1 MPPQLKNVS
10 ITFNTHNDDKAASTV
25 LHVFVKNRSS
35 TSQTPEGASD
45 FISNWL
51 ALQRYQSTG
60 DLNDGDRNPYLAYG
74 LDLAKPDPPVP
85 LITTIGFDDPSSHT
99 FSLQLASDTIAADE
113 IELPAVDIHILT
125 DHDDRWIFDYSITFT
140 FDDTSAF
147 TYSSKTD
154 GGINGIILD
163 QDHHNYSGIC
173 SENPFRSIE
182 PLVKA
187 PTSSVLK
194 KVTIEFATNKDNK
207 NADTRLNVHIVNRL
221 SATSNQDIAI
231 GLDLLPG
238 QEFPDEGSSLDARY
252 KSFSWSADEGSLA
265 GPIRLADLV
274 LPVTY
279 IIIYPNGNDR
289 WDFDLQVTFEFSDPN
304 DFEQKRQIYSS
315 RTNGIVLDQDNN
327 KYACVYQG
335 RPFPT
340 QARPATAPVL
350 ADQPVDRTNPPKKIP
365 ISFLQAKFDEFV
377 NKRNGADTSDNP
389 PLRKIRLDNSG
400 PTNSGALRESYAD
413 IRAISALN
421 RPWTSGQPKVNY
433 VSSPRSLG
441 QLSRD
446 LGFGDLYIQD
456 INTASLSLTVDPSQ
470 TDSPFTLRIVF
481 ETGGPVETIGGES
494 RSQGEMDFTNFEI
507 TIKFTLAVKRTTNAF
522 GAVRTVIDL
531 MSWVDELAQF
541 TGPIVVDPGPAG
553 VLGAPL
559 KPFEQ
564 ANERTALIEKYLDV
578 SLTTS
583 SAWDPGGYF
592 RQGLRDELFSTLTKP
607 DVITKRTP
615 RDAINSTV
623 TSWLLGGVADD
634 DSNTDGNN
642 VIIDSASIDQDNI
655 TLSYAGPRKVF
666 ATQVPPSWPAGQDF
680 SPGNLANIDHIV
692 VLMMENR
699 SFDHMLGYLSLPA
712 AEGGA
717 GRSDV
722 DGLKGG
728 ESNSYLGVT
737 YSSHPLSGT
746 LFAPDPPH
754 GYEPVARA
762 INGGV
767 MDGFAASYGN
777 AHGRGLAGTIMGHQ
791 TAATVPT
798 HDALARDFAIGQRWF
813 ASHPGPTFCNRF
825 YMLTGRLNLDARGFW
840 EFDNSS
846 PLLPVF
852 TPTIFDHLTSAGV
865 SWAYFEHGYC
875 SLRFY
880 ERHTFD
886 NENIFTADDPEF
898 GFFTR
903 ARAGTLP
910 SVSFIDPH
918 FVEYPPDANCDGPP
932 ADVADGQVFVRKVVE
947 SVVASPAWN
956 KTMMLIVYDEH
967 GGFYDHVPPPEGA
980 PVSPDFPIKTVGIRV
995 PSFVISPWVKRGS
1008 VFGDSGSAEATTT
1021 ATATA
1026 EALVPEARAPVTAS
1040 GLHFDHTSILKTIA
1054 RRFMSSNPPYM
1065 GARYAAAE
1073 DLSKVIGNE
1082 LQESQFLPF
1091 VGYTIEFAGSQMVM
1105 DVQVANPAPRTPIW
1119 QFPPNETTSQ
1129 DFAFEDAGDGFVY
1142 IRSNVSNLYVTLDTG
1157 QVGGTMPAVEAAE
1170 PASSPAAT
1178 PPRTGRPG
1186 VVVRSPVPAVG
1197 GVSAVAAT
1205 GEAAPSPVV
1214 DTGPGLIQ
1222 DVKYLSSPGHVG
1234 TVVVGGANPE
1244 YQKWRLS
1251 PVGTTVMERNLFV
1264 ISNQAFPGKV
1274 LQPASPGETQ
1284 SPIVLGDPG
1293 EAVGIQAGKNAWKVS
1308 TPLISDEP
1316 VLAQ

>member
-1 MPPQLKNVS
+1 MPPHLKDVS
-10 ITFNTHNDDKAASTV
+10 ITFNTHGDDKAASTV
-25 LHVFVKNRSS
+25 LHVFVRNRAS
-35 TSQTPEGASD
+35 TSQTPEGAND

-51 ALQRYQSTG
+51 ALQRYQSIG

-85 LITTIGFDDPSSHT
+85 LFTTIGFDDPSSHT
-99 FSLQLASDTIAADE
+99 FSLQLTSDTIAAEE
-113 IELPAVDIHILT
+113 IDLPAVDIHILT
-125 DHDDRWIFDYSITFT
+125 DDDRWIFDYSITFT

-147 TYSSKTD
+147 TYSSKAD

-163 QDHHNYSGIC
+163 QDNHNYSGIC
-173 SENPFRSIE
+173 SENPFRRIE

-194 KVTIEFATNKDNK
+194 KVTIEFVTNKDNK
-207 NADTRLNVHIVNRL
+207 DADTRLNVHIVNRL
-221 SATSNQDIAI
+221 GATSDQDIAI

-238 QEFPDEGSSLDARY
+238 QEFPGDGSSLDARY

-265 GPIRLADLV
+265 GPIHLADLI
-274 LPVTY
+274 LPITY
-279 IIIYPNGNDR
+279 IVIYPHGNHR
-289 WDFDLQVTFEFSDPN
+289 WSFAVEVTFEFSDPS

-315 RTNGIVLDQDNN
+315 RTNGIVLDRDNN

-350 ADQPVDRTNPPKKIP
+350 ADQPVDRTHPPKKIP

-377 NKRNGADTSDNP
+377 NERNGPDTSDNP

-400 PTNSGALRESYAD
+400 PTNSQALRESYAD
-413 IRAISALN
+413 IRAISALSK
-421 RPWTSGQPKVNY
+421 PWTSGQPKMNY

-441 QLSRD
+441 QLSRAW
-446 LGFGDLYIQD
+446 GFGDLYIQD
-456 INTASLSLTVDPSQ
+456 IKTASLGLTVDPSQ
-470 TDSPFTLRIVF
+470 TDGPFTLRIVF
-481 ETGGPVETIGGES
+481 ETGGPIETIRGES
-494 RSQGEMDFTNFEI
+494 RSTGEMDFTNFEI

-522 GAVRTVIDL
+522 GVARTVIDT
-531 MSWVDELAQF
+531 MSWVDELPPF
-541 TGPIVVDPGPAG
+541 TDPIVGP
-553 VLGAPL
+553 V
-559 KPFEQ
+559 
-564 ANERTALIEKYLDV
+564 ERIAMIEKYLHV

-583 SAWDPGGYF
+583 SKCDPGGLF
-592 RQGLRDELFSTLTKP
+592 RQGARDALFSALTTP
-607 DVITKRTP
+607 DVITKRTG
-615 RDAINSTV
+615 RDAINSMI

-634 DSNTDGNN
+634 DRNTDGNN
-642 VIIDSASIDQDNI
+642 AIIDSVSIDQDNI

-666 ATQVPPSWPAGQDF
+666 APQVPPNWPAGHDF

-699 SFDHMLGYLSLPA
+699 SFDHMLGYLSLSA

-717 GRSDV
+717 GRRDV

-737 YSSHPLSGT
+737 YPSHPLSGT

-762 INGGV
+762 INGGL

-777 AHGRGLAGTIMGHQ
+777 AHGRQLAGTIMGHQ

-798 HDALARDFAIGQRWF
+798 YDALVRDFAIGQRWF

-825 YMLTGRLNLDARGFW
+825 YTLTGRLNLDARGFW

-852 TPTIFDHLTSAGV
+852 TPTIFDHLTSASV

-875 SLRFY
+875 SLRFF

-886 NENIFTADDPEF
+886 NANIFTADDPEL
-898 GFFTR
+898 GFF
-903 ARAGTLP
+903 ARAHAGSLP

-932 ADVADGQVFVRKVVE
+932 ADVADGQRFVRKVVE

-967 GGFYDHVPPPEGA
+967 GGFYDHVPPPQGA
-980 PVSPDFPIKTVGIRV
+980 PASPDFPIKTLGVRV
-995 PSFVISPWVKRGS
+995 PSFVISPWVKGGT
-1008 VFGDSGSAEATTT
+1008 VFGYGGSGDVTPTTT
-1021 ATATA
+1021 ATAR
-1026 EALVPEARAPVTAS
+1026 ALVPEARTPVATS

-1054 RRFMSSNPPYM
+1054 RRFLNRDPPYL

-1082 LQESQFLPF
+1082 LHESQFLPF
-1091 VGYTIEFAGSQMVM
+1091 IGYTIEFVGSQMVM
-1105 DVQVANPAPRTPIW
+1105 DVQVGNPAPRTPIW
-1119 QFPPNETTSQ
+1119 QFEPNGTTAQ
-1129 DFAFEDAGDGFVY
+1129 NFAFEDAGNGFVY
-1142 IRSNVSNLYVTLDTG
+1142 IRSNVSNLYVTVDAG
-1157 QVGGTMPAVEAAE
+1157 QVGGTMPTAEAAE
-1170 PASSPAAT
+1170 TTSAPAAT
-1178 PPRTGRPG
+1178 PARTGRPG
-1186 VVVRSPVPAVG
+1186 VVVRGPLIAEAGVG
-1197 GVSAVAAT
+1197 AVATT
-1205 GEAAPSPVV
+1205 GDTAPSPTV
-1214 DTGPGLIQ
+1214 DMGPGLIQ
-1222 DVKYLSSPGHVG
+1222 DVKYHSPGHVG
-1234 TVVVGGANPE
+1234 TVVVGSANPE
-1244 YQKWRLS
+1244 HQKWRLS
-1251 PVGTTVMERNLFV
+1251 PLGITFMERNLFV

-1293 EAVGIQAGKNAWKVS
+1293 ETVGIHARKNAWKVS

>member
-1 MPPQLKNVS
+1 MPPHLKDVS
-10 ITFNTHNDDKAASTV
+10 ITFNTHDDDKDASTV
-25 LHVFVKNRSS
+25 LHVFVKSRAS

-51 ALQRYQSTG
+51 ALERYQSVE

-74 LDLAKPDPPVP
+74 LDLAKPDPPIP

-99 FSLQLASDTIAADE
+99 FSLQLISDTIAADE
-113 IELPAVDIHILT
+113 IDLPAVDIHILT
-125 DHDDRWIFDYSITFT
+125 DGDDRWIFDYSITFT

-147 TYSSKTD
+147 TYSSKED
-154 GGINGIILD
+154 GAINGIILD
-163 QDHHNYSGIC
+163 QDNHNYSGIC
-173 SENPFRSIE
+173 SENPFRTVE

-207 NADTRLNVHIVNRL
+207 DADTRLNVHIVNRL
-221 SATSNQDIAI
+221 SATSSQDIAI

-238 QEFPDEGSSLDARY
+238 QEFPDDGSSLDARY
-252 KSFSWSADEGSLA
+252 KSFSWFADEGSLA
-265 GPIRLADLV
+265 GPIHLADLI

-279 IIIYPNGNDR
+279 IVIYPNGNDR
-289 WDFDLQVTFEFSDPN
+289 WNFDVQVTFEFSDPS

-350 ADQPVDRTNPPKKIP
+350 AEEPVDHTNPPKKIP

-377 NKRNGADTSDNP
+377 NQRNGPDASDNP

-400 PTNSGALRESYAD
+400 PTNSQALHESYAD
-413 IRAISALN
+413 IRAINALS
-421 RPWTSGQPKVNY
+421 RPWTPGQPKVNY

-441 QLSRD
+441 QLSAAW
-446 LGFGDLYIQD
+446 GFGDLYIQD
-456 INTASLSLTVDPSQ
+456 INTASLHLTVDPSQ
-470 TDSPFTLRIVF
+470 TYAPFTLRIVF
-481 ETGGPVETIGGES
+481 ETGGPIEAIGGES
-494 RSQGEMDFTNFEI
+494 RSFGEMDFTNFEI
-507 TIKFTLAVKRTTNAF
+507 TIKLTLAVKRTMNTF
-522 GAVRTVIDL
+522 GAVRTVIDT
-531 MSWVDELAQF
+531 MSWVDELPQF
-541 TGPIVVDPGPAG
+541 TNPLVGPVEKIAMI
-553 VLGAPL
+553 
-559 KPFEQ
+559 EQ
-564 ANERTALIEKYLDV
+564 YLHI

-583 SAWDPGGYF
+583 SKLDPGGFF
-592 RQGLRDELFSTLTKP
+592 RQEARESLFSALTTP
-607 DVITKRTP
+607 DVITKRTG
-615 RDAINSTV
+615 RDAINSLV

-634 DSNTDGNN
+634 DRNTDGNN
-642 VIIDSASIDQDNI
+642 AIIESVSIDEDNI

-666 ATQVPPSWPAGQDF
+666 APQVPPNWPAGHDF

-712 AEGGA
+712 AQGGA
-717 GRSDV
+717 GRSDL

-737 YSSHPLSGT
+737 YPSHPLSGT

-762 INGGV
+762 INGGL

-777 AHGRGLAGTIMGHQ
+777 AHGRELAGTIMGHQ

-825 YMLTGRLNLDARGFW
+825 YTLTGRLNLDARGFW

-846 PLLPVF
+846 PLLPAF
-852 TPTIFDHLTSAGV
+852 TPTIFEHLTSAGV

-875 SLRFY
+875 SLRFF

-886 NENIFTADDPEF
+886 DANIFTADDPEF
-898 GFFTR
+898 GFYVR
-903 ARAGTLP
+903 ALSGTLP

-932 ADVADGQVFVRKVVE
+932 ADVADGQKFVRKVVE

-967 GGFYDHVPPPEGA
+967 GGFYDHVPPPQGA
-980 PVSPDFPIKTVGIRV
+980 PASPDFPIETLGVRV
-995 PSFVISPWVKRGS
+995 PSFVISPWVKGGT
-1008 VFGDSGSAEATTT
+1008 VFGYDGADAATPT

-1026 EALVPEARAPVTAS
+1026 RAFVPEARTPVAAS

-1054 RRFMSSNPPYM
+1054 RRFLNRNPPYM

-1073 DLSKVIGNE
+1073 DLSKLIGNE
-1082 LQESQFLPF
+1082 LNESQFLPF
-1091 VGYTIEFAGSQMVM
+1091 IGYTIEFIGSQMVM
-1105 DVQVANPAPRTPIW
+1105 DVQLGNPAPGTPIW
-1119 QFPPNETTSQ
+1119 QFAPNGTTAQS
-1129 DFAFEDAGDGFVY
+1129 FAFEDAGNGFVY
-1142 IRSNVSNLYVTLDTG
+1142 IRSNISNLYITLDTG
-1157 QVGGTMPAVEAAE
+1157 QVGATLPAAAATE
-1170 PASSPAAT
+1170 TTSAPAAT
-1178 PPRTGRPG
+1178 PVATTG
-1186 VVVRSPVPAVG
+1186 
-1197 GVSAVAAT
+1197 
-1205 GEAAPSPVV
+1205 AAPSPAV

-1222 DVKYLSSPGHVG
+1222 DVKYTSGYVSA
-1234 TVVVGGANPE
+1234 VVVGGENPE
-1244 YQKWRLS
+1244 HQKWRLS
-1251 PVGTTVMERNLFV
+1251 RLGPTVMERNLFV
-1264 ISNQAFPGKV
+1264 VSSQAFPANV
-1274 LQPASPGETQ
+1274 LQPANPGESQ
-1284 SPIVLGDPG
+1284 SAIVLGDPG
-1293 EAVGIQAGKNAWKVS
+1293 EAVGIHARKNAWKVS
-1308 TPLISDEP
+1308 TPLISDQP
-1316 VLAQ
+1316 VLAP